1 MPKPRVNESI
11 WLKELDHFAQHHPSF
26 MFKGRPKYTTWY
38 GTAASLVMFALVLWY
53 MLPKILH
60 TFSTHNPASFTI

>member
-1 MPKPRVNESI
+1 
-11 WLKELDHFAQHHPSF
+11 

-60 TFSTHNPASFTI
+60 TFSTHNPASFIIQ